1 MQGTRQGHHAKVEHT
16 VERLNEG
23 DQAAAPKVHR
33 RGRPDRLPG
42 VGRIAA
48 DCAPPV
54 VHDQQDDQR
63 HQQPEGDR

>member
-1 MQGTRQGHHAKVEHT
+1 MRQ
-16 VERLNEG
+16 RDL
-23 DQAAAPKVHR
+23 
-33 RGRPDRLPG
+33 DRIELGYPAF
-42 VGRIAA
+42 GRIAA

>member
-1 MQGTRQGHHAKVEHT
+1 LT
-16 VERLNEG
+16 
-23 DQAAAPKVHR
+23 AALSSV
-33 RGRPDRLPG
+33 PG

-54 VHDQQDDQR
+54 VHDQQDNQR